1 MTSTGY
7 IDNAKKLA
15 ASLHHHSCE
24 LPLTFSQIV
33 LLRGLSITEVNRQ
46 TGPHYGTPAACT
58 MYAEAGPEGTV
69 IQFCDYRGSAPAEV
83 GFTGSAYRSESRH
96 VMNAVLSL
104 SSGEFIQPPA
114 GRNWNATLTMGDAGF
129 ELLAADD
136 LEFARKYGSGHHRR
150 RRWGQHSGA
159 AGQYH
164 SLNHYTSNNEG
175 IRIELYSKKDE
186 PVYGWSDTRNT
197 TIVVPFFGSHP
208 MQPRVVPAA
217 EVVFSY
223 DQFKKM
229 LNQSGRKA
237 DSGGALYWSIDSSTE
252 RVYTCGYYRDGTES
266 MAGSYV
272 RGSLWLGNRD
282 IQYYS
287 SAIPYRPFGDA
298 VVNRYKSA
306 THGGFGF
313 DIYGRPYIV
322 LRWPW
327 GYIRYCYVPLGHGGM
342 AQDIMPETGQKCPSA
357 KEAPP
362 YVESWELNFD
372 VAPYDPSQRDI
383 IERWYR
389 TYQAVK
395 GVGAIMPDVPKKDE
409 VYRWYIAFC
418 QNGEVTEED
427 EILAQIILG

>member
-1 MTSTGY
+1 
-7 IDNAKKLA
+7 
-15 ASLHHHSCE
+15 
-24 LPLTFSQIV
+24 
-33 LLRGLSITEVNRQ
+33 
-46 TGPHYGTPAACT
+46 
-58 MYAEAGPEGTV
+58 
-69 IQFCDYRGSAPAEV
+69 
-83 GFTGSAYRSESRH
+83 
-96 VMNAVLSL
+96 
-104 SSGEFIQPPA
+104 
-114 GRNWNATLTMGDAGF
+114 
-129 ELLAADD
+129 
-136 LEFARKYGSGHHRR
+136 
-150 RRWGQHSGA
+150 
-159 AGQYH
+159 
-164 SLNHYTSNNEG
+164 
-175 IRIELYSKKDE
+175 
-186 PVYGWSDTRNT
+186 
-197 TIVVPFFGSHP
+197 

-342 AQDIMPETGQKCPSA
+342 PQDSMPETGQKCPSA
-357 KEAPP
+357 KEVPP

-389 TYQAVK
+389 IYQKVNE
-395 GVGAIMPDVPKKDE
+395 VNAIMPDVPKKDKSTDGTSPS
-409 VYRWYIAFC
+409 VRMAR
-418 QNGEVTEED
+418 
-427 EILAQIILG
+427 